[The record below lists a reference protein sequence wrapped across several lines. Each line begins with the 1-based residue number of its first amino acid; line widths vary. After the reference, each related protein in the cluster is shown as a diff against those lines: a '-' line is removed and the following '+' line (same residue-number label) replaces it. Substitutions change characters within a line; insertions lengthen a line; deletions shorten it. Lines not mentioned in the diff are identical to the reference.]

1 MSELITG
8 YTYTC
13 TFVLIGP
20 SSLILGNDILKSNL
34 NGFVG
39 GILVV
44 G

>member
-1 MSELITG
+1 MSELIAG
-8 YTYTC
+8 YTYT
-13 TFVLIGP
+13 FVLIRP

-34 NGFVG
+34 DGFDG